1 MELFKIGFLS
11 FRLIDLLD
19 ILIVSF
25 IIYQLLALMRGTR
38 AAQMVTGLVLIFL
51 VAFIAFWFQLEGL
64 SWLFTNLGTVGFIV
78 LVIVFQPELRS
89 MLAHMGH
96 SRIFQTLTRVEEW
109 KSLSEI
115 SRAVVRLSE
124 LRYGGLIIIE
134 KSVGLKNYIETGKEV
149 NSVLS
154 SEMLTTLFTPYT
166 PLHDGAVIVQGE
178 KIAAAACTLPL
189 TQIPRY
195 RRLFGMRHKAAI
207 GISEVSDAVAVV
219 VSEETGQIS
228 ISFNGL
234 QKKISIEAISDS
246 VVNVVGKSSKGRG

>member
-1 MELFKIGFLS
+1 MELFRIGFIS
-11 FRLIDLLD
+11 FRLIDMLD
-19 ILIVSF
+19 IAIVSF
-25 IIYQLLALMRGTR
+25 IIYQLLALMKGTR

-64 SWLFTNLGTVGFIV
+64 SWLFTNLATIGFIV

-89 MLAHMGH
+89 MLAQMGH
-96 SRIFQTLTRVEEW
+96 SRIFQTLTKVEEW
-109 KSLSEI
+109 KSLGEI
-115 SRAVVRLSE
+115 SQAVKRLSE
-124 LRYGGLIIIE
+124 LRYGGLIVIE
-134 KSVGLKNYIETGKEV
+134 KSTGLKNYIETGKEL
-149 NSVLS
+149 NSNLS

-166 PLHDGAVIVQGE
+166 PLHDGAAIIQGE

-207 GISEVSDAVAVV
+207 GITEVSDAVTVV

-228 ISFNGL
+228 IAYNGML
-234 QKKISIEAISDS
+234 EKDIDRNEFRQRLADYIKK
-246 VVNVVGKSSKGRG
+246 